1 MGRWTWCGGRRSI
14 SSVAQVPSHTLFIYE
29 FSYFSQSLHPTHASP
44 TPYVSSF
51 LTSPSRFAGV
61 NEGTTEA
68 RERLDYSTGG
78 VSGNGAP
85 EGGLPCPVNLEAY
98 YRLGCKLA
106 YPLGTFAAA
115 VPSWYVRPRD
125 SSEIHSSK
133 RHLLHSDLSG
143 PWVPGDRTPRLS
155 SCLLSPH
162 PFLTP
167 LPLSLCLSGWRPL
180 PWPHPTPPRH
190 AAGRPSPA

>member
-1 MGRWTWCGGRRSI
+1 MDVVWWTSEHLI
-14 SSVAQVPSHTLFIYE
+14 SSTGTIPHFALFIYE
-29 FSYFSQSLHPTHASP
+29 FSYFSQSLHPSHASP

-51 LTSPSRFAGV
+51 LTSPSRLAGV

-78 VSGNGAP
+78 ASGNGAP

-115 VPSWYVRPRD
+115 VPSWYAD
-125 SSEIHSSK
+125 S
-133 RHLLHSDLSG
+133 
-143 PWVPGDRTPRLS
+143 T
-155 SCLLSPH
+155 
-162 PFLTP
+162 F
-167 LPLSLCLSGWRPL
+167 
-180 PWPHPTPPRH
+180 
-190 AAGRPSPA
+190 